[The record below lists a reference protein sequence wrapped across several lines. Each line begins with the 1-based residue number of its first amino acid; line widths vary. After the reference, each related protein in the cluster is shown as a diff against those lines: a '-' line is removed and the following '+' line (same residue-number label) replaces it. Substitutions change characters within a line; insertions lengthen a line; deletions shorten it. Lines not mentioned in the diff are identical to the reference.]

1 MDSPDQ
7 NAHGISF
14 STASIR
20 NDSVFLE
27 LAVAHAAFHG
37 KLINDSTLSGIWVQG
52 GDIPLTLH
60 RTFSE
65 EAALERPQTPHSPY
79 PYKSEEV
86 SFFNPDN
93 TIHYSG
99 TLTLP
104 EGKGPFPALL
114 LITGSGPQNRDE
126 EIFGHK
132 PFAVIADYLTKRGY
146 AVLRVDDRGTGKTT
160 GDFRNATTN
169 DFAADADA
177 AFSYLKGRKETDK
190 KHLGLLG
197 HSEGGAIAEMLAA
210 RHKDIDF
217 IILLAAPGIP
227 ASDLMLEQNEA
238 ILSRGGLTD
247 STVTQYGRLYSKL
260 EQVIITSK
268 DSSEA
273 RAQMGIAVT
282 RWRKESDTPIVV
294 LTTGIT
300 DDATQLEFVDKFMA
314 VYNNA
319 WFRNFLKFDP
329 QPYLQQLSCKVLAM
343 GGDKDVQVIA
353 LTNLAGIKAALAKSH
368 APAYEVK
375 GLNGLNHLFQTC
387 QKCNVQEYGQL
398 METFA
403 PAALDVIGNWLDKNV
418 PVTAAK

>member
-7 NAHGISF
+7 GAKGIAF
-14 STASIR
+14 SSAAIR
-20 NDSVFLE
+20 NDSVL
-27 LAVAHAAFHG
+27 LDLPIAHAAFHG
-37 KLINDSTLSGIWVQG
+37 KLINDSTISGVWVQG
-52 GDIPLTLH
+52 GNIPLTVH
-60 RTFSE
+60 RSFAE
-65 EAALERPQTPHSPY
+65 EANLQRPQTPQSPF

-86 SFFNPDN
+86 SFFSPDN
-93 TIHYSG
+93 SIHYSG

-104 EGKGPFPALL
+104 EGKGPAPALL

-160 GDFRNATTN
+160 GDFRSATTN
-169 DFAADADA
+169 DFATDADA
-177 AFSYLKGRKETDK
+177 AFNYLKSRKETDK

-210 RHKDIDF
+210 RRKDVDF

-227 ASDLMLEQNEA
+227 ATDLLAEQNEA

-247 STVTQYGRLYSKL
+247 STVTQYGRLYRKL
-260 EQVIITSK
+260 EQAIITSK
-268 DSSEA
+268 DSNAA
-273 RAQMGIAVT
+273 RIAMGLAVT
-282 RWRKESDTPIVV
+282 QWRKDTDTPIVV

-300 DDATQLEFVDKFMA
+300 DNVKQLEFVDQFVS
-314 VYNNA
+314 VYNSA

-329 QPYLQQLSCKVLAM
+329 QPYLQQVSCKVLAM

-368 APAYEVK
+368 SPAYEVK
-375 GLNGLNHLFQTC
+375 GLQGLNHLFQMC
-387 QKCNVQEYGQL
+387 QKCTVQEYGL
-398 METFA
+398 LLETFS
-403 PAALDVIGNWLDKNV
+403 PTALDVIGNWLDKNV
-418 PVTAAK
+418 PTATK